1 VLFFCAIFIIITVS
15 CEDNNQCYSKS
26 SLINI
31 NGLKC
36 SERDVFM
43 VKKDRRV
50 RKTRD
55 VLKKNLITL
64 MKNKSINSITVKEL
78 CEKADI
84 NRGTFYLHYKDVF
97 HMLEEIEKELFKEF
111 HDVISAHEI
120 SPNKA
125 DTKPI
130 LKDIYTFIAQNSDF
144 CMVVLCESGDMDFV
158 KKIVALI
165 YEKGYSDWSSIFK
178 TKDKDLFDKYYSFIL
193 YGAIGLI
200 DYWLRNGLKESP
212 EQMAVLTENI
222 ILNGLKSV
230 NSINL

>member
-1 VLFFCAIFIIITVS
+1 
-15 CEDNNQCYSKS
+15 
-26 SLINI
+26 
-31 NGLKC
+31 
-36 SERDVFM
+36 M
-43 VKKDRRV
+43 VNSDRRV
-50 RKTRD
+50 RKTKAILR
-55 VLKKNLITL
+55 KNLITL
-64 MKNKSINSITVKEL
+64 MKDKSINSITVKEL

-97 HMLEEIEKELFKEF
+97 HMLEEIEKELFEEF
-111 HDVISAHEI
+111 QDKLLSHEI

-125 DTKPI
+125 DAKPI
-130 LKDIYTFIAQNSDF
+130 LQDIYTFIAQNSDF
-144 CMVVLCESGDMDFV
+144 CMVSLCERGDMVFV
-158 KKIVALI
+158 KKIVSLI

-200 DYWLRNGLKESP
+200 DHWLKNGLKESP
-212 EQMAVLTENI
+212 EYMAVLTENI